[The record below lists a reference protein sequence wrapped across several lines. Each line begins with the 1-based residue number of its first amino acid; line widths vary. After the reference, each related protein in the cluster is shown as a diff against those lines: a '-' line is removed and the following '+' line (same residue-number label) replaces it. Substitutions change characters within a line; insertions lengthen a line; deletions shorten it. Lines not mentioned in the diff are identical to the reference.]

1 VVPTGGAAMHD
12 KGICVEKMISKRK
25 RRESDDFEAVI
36 SDDDDLLGKLNRD
49 SKYQNI
55 DGKLGK

>member
-1 VVPTGGAAMHD
+1 MHD

>member
-1 VVPTGGAAMHD
+1 L
-12 KGICVEKMISKRK
+12 ISKRK
-25 RRESDDFEAVI
+25 RRESDDFEAEI

-49 SKYQNI
+49 CKYQKI